1 MSLTSYEGLVTQ
13 GQIRLKG
20 NPRLPDGTRLVVVVT
35 GQPAWATHG
44 LTEAEWRKPFE
55 EFIAA
60 AQSAAPAPLEDQ
72 PLPDAD
78 INASVHAA
86 RRERRANRAD

>member
-20 NPRLPDGTRLVVVVT
+20 NPRLPDGARLVVIIT
-35 GQPAWATHG
+35 EQPTWVSRG
-44 LTEAEWRKPFE
+44 LTEAEWRKPFD

-72 PLPDAD
+72 PLSDAE
-78 INASVHAA
+78 INTSVHTA
-86 RRERRANRAD
+86 RRERRAQSAD

>member
-1 MSLTSYEGLVTQ
+1 MSLHSYEGLVTN

-20 NPRLPDGTRLVVVVT
+20 DPRLPDGTRLVVVVT
-35 GQPAWATHG
+35 ERPAWVSRG

-60 AQSAAPAPLEDQ
+60 AQSAEPASLEDQ
-72 PLPDAD
+72 PLSDAE
-78 INASVHAA
+78 INASVHAV
-86 RRERRANRAD
+86 RRARHAQGSD

>member
-1 MSLTSYEGLVTQ
+1 MSLLSYKGLVAN

-35 GQPAWATHG
+35 EQPAWASRG

-55 EFIAA
+55 EFIAV

-72 PLPDAD
+72 PLSDAE
-78 INASVHAA
+78 INASIHAA
-86 RRERRANRAD
+86 RRERHAQGSD

>member
-35 GQPAWATHG
+35 EQPAWASRG

-55 EFIAA
+55 EFVAA
-60 AQSAAPAPLEDQ
+60 AQSAVPAPLEDQ
-72 PLPDAD
+72 PLSEAE
-78 INASVHAA
+78 INASVHSA
-86 RRERRANRAD
+86 RRERRAQSAD

>member
-1 MSLTSYEGLVTQ
+1 MSLTSYEGVVTQ

-35 GQPAWATHG
+35 ERPAWVARR
-44 LTEAEWRKPFE
+44 LTEAEWRKPFDD
-55 EFIAA
+55 FIAA

-72 PLPDAD
+72 PLSDAE
-78 INASVHAA
+78 INASVHAT
-86 RRERRANRAD
+86 RRERRAHSAD

>member
-1 MSLTSYEGLVTQ
+1 MSLLSYEGLVTN

-35 GQPAWATHG
+35 EQPAWVSRG
-44 LTEAEWRKPFE
+44 LTEVEWRKPFE
-55 EFIAA
+55 EFITTT
-60 AQSAAPAPLEDQ
+60 QSATPAPPEEQ
-72 PLPDAD
+72 PLSDAE

-86 RRERRANRAD
+86 RRERHAQGPD